1 MRAPVSI
8 VRATLLTVAAAGA
21 AGLVGGAACII
32 HPGPPPPPTQKMS
45 AAASLPPYAAVVTL
59 DPAERHQTLA
69 GFGASIAWYQGKL
82 VPTPPDGAYQMLF
95 PDLGLDILRLRN
107 RQGRVVKRED
117 GNVAEDVEI
126 YRKATAA
133 LGHAPKVLLSSWS
146 PPATLKANKAE
157 DCHGNAD
164 CTLAKENGRFV
175 YDKFAEWWRTSVAY
189 YQSQGIDPD
198 WISIENEPSF
208 LPPSW
213 EGCKFDPTE
222 TADYPGYDKALAA
235 VHAALAKLPKPP
247 AMIGPEVLGIHH
259 GLLEKYVKPMNL
271 DLVAGIAHHI
281 YEKGDDNVWDYLDP
295 GPDSF
300 IGEMQAAAKLGTA
313 AGKPLFQTE
322 FGTEGD
328 GGTLGGFETALLIHH
343 SLVEEGVVAFL
354 WWDLYWV
361 HGGGLVDID
370 KRPLAPRDQYYS
382 LRHYARFTN
391 PGDVRVGAKSDAPAK
406 IRVSAF
412 RSAASDRLTAIIVN
426 SGDQSA
432 DVRID
437 VGGSGPAG
445 GGASVV
451 FRTVYRPP
459 GSSETW
465 KEMGPLPA
473 NGVVPLPGRS
483 IATVVWGKRP

>member
-1 MRAPVSI
+1 MRAWLARS
-8 VRATLLTVAAAGA
+8 ALLASAAAGA
-21 AGLVGGAACII
+21 ISLGTGGACIV
-32 HPGPPPPPTQKMS
+32 HPGPPAPPSQKMS

-69 GFGASIAWYQGKL
+69 GFGAAIGWYQNKL

-107 RQGRVVKRED
+107 RHGRVVKRED
-117 GNVAEDVEI
+117 GNIAEDVEI

-146 PPATLKANKAE
+146 PPATLKASKAE
-157 DCHGNAD
+157 DCHNNPD
-164 CTLAKENGRFV
+164 CTLARESGHFV
-175 YDKFAEWWRTSVAY
+175 YDKFADWWRTSVAA
-189 YQSQGIDPD
+189 YQAQGLSPD

-208 LPPSW
+208 IPPSW
-213 EGCKFDPTE
+213 EGCKFDATE
-222 TADYPGYDKALAA
+222 TAQYPGYDRALAA
-235 VHAALAKLPKPP
+235 VHAALATLPRPP
-247 AMIGPEVLGIHH
+247 AMLGPEVLGIHH
-259 GLLEKYVKPMNL
+259 GQLESYVKPMNV

-281 YEKGDDNVWDYLDP
+281 YEKGDDGVWDYLDP

-300 IGEMQAAAKLGTA
+300 IDEMRAAAKL
-313 AGKPLFQTE
+313 AGAKPLFQTE

-370 KRPLAPRDQYYS
+370 RRPLAPRDQYYS
-382 LRHYARFTN
+382 VRHYARFTD
-391 PGDVRVGAKSDAPAK
+391 PGDVRVGARSDAPDK

-426 SGDQSA
+426 SGDQTA

-437 VGGSGPAG
+437 IGASGPAG
-445 GGASVV
+445 GGASAVY
-451 FRTVYRPP
+451 RTVYRPP
-459 GSSETW
+459 SSERW
-465 KEMGPLPA
+465 KELGALPA
-473 NGVVPLPGRS
+473 SGVVQLPGRAV
-483 IATVVWGKRP
+483 ATVVWGKRP

>member
-1 MRAPVSI
+1 
-8 VRATLLTVAAAGA
+8 
-21 AGLVGGAACII
+21 
-32 HPGPPPPPTQKMS
+32 MS

-59 DPAERHQTLA
+59 DAAERHQTLV
-69 GFGASIAWYQGKL
+69 GFGASVAWYQDKL
-82 VPTPPDGAYQMLF
+82 VPTPPDGAYQLLF

-107 RQGRVVKRED
+107 RHGRVVKRED
-117 GNVAEDVEI
+117 GNVAQDVEI

-133 LGHAPKVLLSSWS
+133 LGHPPRVLLSSWS
-146 PPATLKANKAE
+146 PPATLKANHAE
-157 DCHGNAD
+157 DCHSNAD
-164 CTLAKENGRFV
+164 CTLAKEGGRFV
-175 YDKFAEWWRTSVAY
+175 YDRFAEWWRASVAT
-189 YQSQGIDPD
+189 YQSQGIVPD

-208 LPPSW
+208 IPPSW

-222 TADYPGYDKALAA
+222 SAEYPGYDRALAA
-235 VHAALAKLPKPP
+235 THAALAKLPRPP
-247 AMIGPEVLGIHH
+247 AMLGPEVLGIHW
-259 GLLEKYVKPMNL
+259 GLLEKYVKPMNAE
-271 DLVAGIAHHI
+271 LVAGIAHHI
-281 YEKGDDNVWDYLDP
+281 YEKGPDNVWDYLDP

-300 IGEMQAAAKLGTA
+300 IDEMQAAAKLA
-313 AGKPLFQTE
+313 AAVGKPLFQTE

-361 HGGGLVDID
+361 HDGGLVDID

-382 LRHYARFTN
+382 VRHFARFTD
-391 PGDVRVGAKSDAPAK
+391 PGDVRVGAKSDAPDK

-412 RSAASDRLTAIIVN
+412 RSAASDRLTAIIIN

-437 VGGSGPAG
+437 IGGPGGSGSSGSSETAG
-445 GGASVV
+445 GGASAIW
-451 FRTVYRPP
+451 RTVYRPP
-459 GSSETW
+459 ASSERW
-465 KEMGPLPA
+465 KELGALPA
-473 NGVVPLPGRS
+473 NGVVQLPGRS